1 MGKKY
6 EKEWKRVKKK
16 EKVWKR
22 MKKNEKNEK
31 VRKKMKQYEKVWN
44 GKEWKNLHFDNF
56 QFLIFSPDLQKYFL
70 KIYTPGIKSVEV
82 LLTLV

>member
-1 MGKKY
+1 MKKS
-6 EKEWKRVKKK
+6 EKERKS
-16 EKVWKR
+16 
-22 MKKNEKNEK
+22 MKKNEKEWK
-31 VRKKMKQYEKVWN
+31 EWKSTKKMKQYEKVWN